1 MEIDLELFEV
11 CAQLQRDAGCRKVM
25 VCGHEGEVLAHAGDR
40 GILDDAASDAVA
52 NIVIDIIS
60 GAMHAQPPPAE
71 ARPQPELPG
80 EVQVTLQN
88 GMTACAAALADRA
101 ALVVVFDSSTT
112 LERVKHKMRRARD
125 RLVKSLPNVSDPTE

>member
-1 MEIDLELFEV
+1 MEMDSELFEI

-25 VCGHEGEVLAHAGDR
+25 VCGHEGEILAHAGER
-40 GILDDAASDAVA
+40 GILDEAAGDAVA
-52 NIVIDIIS
+52 NIVID
-60 GAMHAQPPPAE
+60 AMNARLPPAE

-88 GMTACAAALADRA
+88 GMTACAAGLADRA

-112 LERVKHKMRRARD
+112 FERVKHKMRRARD
-125 RLVKSLPNVSDPTE
+125 RLVKS